1 MSRSQGSPPEPS
13 GSRLAGFG
21 FDVIPL
27 ALSAVEGNPAASS
40 ADGGEGSAFS
50 FGRLS
55 FFTFALLFISFAPS
69 VRAQGRAECRVA
81 PSKILGHPVPYCV
94 ILSPSYDSQP
104 PQHYPVLYFLHG
116 LGGSSQSFVDSGGFN
131 AVEDLWQQKQVKEFL
146 IVTPDAGRSFYV
158 NSRDGRVRYEDFFI
172 REFIPYIESHYRIRS
187 DRRDR
192 GISGVS
198 MGGYGALRLAF
209 HYPDLFGSV
218 SAHSAALIEKS
229 PLAGMSGAQ
238 EMGISRFL
246 GSAFGVPFDPAYW
259 QRENPFTIVRNS
271 PRPVGLQIY
280 FDCGTDDNYGFNAG
294 AQAFHDLLVARKI
307 PHEFHLYPGAH
318 DWAYFAAHLPASLEF
333 HSRAFDSVR

>member
-1 MSRSQGSPPEPS
+1 M
-13 GSRLAGFG
+13 AAFG
-21 FDVIPL
+21 FDVIP
-27 ALSAVEGNPAASS
+27 NPAASS

-55 FFTFALLFISFAPS
+55 FFTFALLFLTAFSFAPA
-69 VRAQGRAECRVA
+69 VRAQGRAECRSA
-81 PSKILGHPVPYCV
+81 PSRILGHPVPYCA
-94 ILSPSYDSQP
+94 ILPPSYDSQP
-104 PQHYPVLYFLHG
+104 PQRYPVLYFLHG
-116 LGGSSQSFVDSGGFN
+116 LGGSSQSFVDSGGLN
-131 AVEDLWQQKQVKEFL
+131 AAEDLWQQKQIKEFL

-172 REFIPYIESHYRIRS
+172 REFIPYIESHYRIRAG
-187 DRRDR
+187 RRDR

-198 MGGYGALRLAF
+198 MGGYGALRFAF
-209 HYPDLFGSV
+209 RHPELFGSV
-218 SAHSAALIEKS
+218 SAHSAALVEKS
-229 PLAGMSGAQ
+229 PIAGMSGAQ

-271 PRPVGLQIY
+271 PRPASLHIY

-318 DWAYFAAHLPASLEF
+318 DWSYFAAHLPASLEF
-333 HSRAFDSVR
+333 HSRAFDSTR